1 LRRQTVTV
9 ATRSGEQVT
18 SLVIVATALYL
29 TLCVDANYS
38 AVKANN
44 KKWRFQIPVYWRV
57 DIYKLIDSL
66 VKHNVVGEEAYTD
79 EFFYI
84 VRNGYIQ
91 LRRMRIPSLE
101 RLVTSIFKSLVV
113 LREFCTD
120 FPREAGNYLLKEVL
134 NSSNSAER

>member
-9 ATRSGEQVT
+9 ATRSGERVT
-18 SLVIVATALYL
+18 PLVIVATALYL
-29 TLCVDANYS
+29 ALCVDANYS
-38 AVKANN
+38 AVKANT

-57 DIYKLIDSL
+57 DVYKLIDSL

-101 RLVTSIFKSLVV
+101 RLVTSISKSLVV
-113 LREFCTD
+113 LREFCAD